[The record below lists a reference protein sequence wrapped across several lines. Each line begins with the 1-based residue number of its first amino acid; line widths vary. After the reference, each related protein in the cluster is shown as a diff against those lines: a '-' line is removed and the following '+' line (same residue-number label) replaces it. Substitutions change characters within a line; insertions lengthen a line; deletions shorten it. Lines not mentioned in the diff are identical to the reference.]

1 VLVSWQVP
9 TMPEVANPNETKTQ
23 NKTSETETS
32 ETKIENK
39 TIERK
44 IETKNLLDQRMERE
58 QVMKRQELCKSK
70 FFIFQTHK
78 LIRPNRCSLICY

>member
-23 NKTSETETS
+23 NKTNETETS
-32 ETKIENK
+32 ETQIENK
-39 TIERK
+39 RIERK
-44 IETKNLLDQRMERE
+44 IETKNLLDQRMERG

-70 FFIFQTHK
+70 FFIFQTDK
-78 LIRPNRCSLICY
+78 LIRPNRCSLLCY

>member
-78 LIRPNRCSLICY
+78 LICPNRCSLLCY